1 MAAGVHAI
9 EYVGAMLNGG
19 VVVSDFLNVGIV
31 EAVILELRVVRL
43 LTRRA
48 GADCEG
54 ADGQGIF
61 LHQRGYLEFLKI
73 DHAASS
79 LNIFIAEN
87 QISICIRNPTCIL
100 NPKPPSPF
108 TKHKISHPKFHHRF
122 INPNFL

>member
-48 GADCEG
+48 GAD
-54 ADGQGIF
+54 
-61 LHQRGYLEFLKI
+61 R
-73 DHAASS
+73 
-79 LNIFIAEN
+79 
-87 QISICIRNPTCIL
+87 
-100 NPKPPSPF
+100 
-108 TKHKISHPKFHHRF
+108 
-122 INPNFL
+122 